1 MAKYSFE
8 FKKKVVLEYINGEG
22 GTQYLSTKYGLGS
35 NSQLR
40 KWLAAY
46 KEFGDEG
53 LKRSRK
59 KENYSFKK
67 KIGTVAPNRI
77 RRRFDTHIPHQKI
90 TTDTSEFKYYE
101 IDEKGHVTMHKLYLD
116 PFMDMCNGEIL
127 SYGIDQRHSLLYYVF
142 V

>member
-8 FKKKVVLEYINGEG
+8 FKKKVVLEYINGKG

-53 LKRSRK
+53 LK
-59 KENYSFKK
+59 
-67 KIGTVAPNRI
+67 
-77 RRRFDTHIPHQKI
+77 
-90 TTDTSEFKYYE
+90 
-101 IDEKGHVTMHKLYLD
+101 
-116 PFMDMCNGEIL
+116 
-127 SYGIDQRHSLLYYVF
+127 
-142 V
+142 